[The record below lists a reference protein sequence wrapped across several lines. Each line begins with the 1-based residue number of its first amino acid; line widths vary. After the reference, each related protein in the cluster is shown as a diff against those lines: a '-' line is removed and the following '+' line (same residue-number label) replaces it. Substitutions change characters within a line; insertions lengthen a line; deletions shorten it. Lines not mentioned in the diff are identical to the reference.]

1 MMLHASWLASSNS
14 SESGLAERIARLYM
28 SGLTGMSSKLA
39 DSLITFDMPLL
50 VAASG
55 ILWQVCNCNCVH
67 ILEPKGGMLLTKCLS
82 VDLIPIL
89 NGINFFSKIHFNV
102 IIQSEIFSSIA

>member
-1 MMLHASWLASSNS
+1 MLHASWINSSNS
-14 SESGLAERIARLYM
+14 SKSDLAERIARLYM

-39 DSLITFDMPLL
+39 DSLITFDMPSL

-67 ILEPKGGMLLTKCLS
+67 VLEPEGEMLLTKCLS
-82 VDLIPIL
+82 VDLIH
-89 NGINFFSKIHFNV
+89 FFMI
-102 IIQSEIFSSIA
+102 